1 MPDGRVTGHAGP
13 VLLAALDDVA
23 RLVLP
28 VACPGCDA
36 PDVRWC
42 ESCLAPLR
50 ALLRRRERGA
60 PVSTGSTASR
70 PCPCGLRR
78 PTPGRCAASWSPG
91 RTAAARTSTGRSSTS
106 RGARV
111 RRSARCSGR
120 CSEWSR
126 GGRGSGGRGLP
137 ALPGAGRPRAHDA
150 GRASCSR
157 AGPRRS
163 ARACGRRR
171 PRRLGDARA
180 ERLLLVHRGRARD
193 QVGLG
198 SRARGARLG
207 TVAVAP
213 GRLLGTGAG
222 GLVGPLLGPPSGAR
236 RGPLLGPPS
245 AGRRGPPGAPAER
258 CAGTG
263 RGVPP
268 RGRRR
273 HDGSD
278 PRRVREGSDQRGRPR
293 AGRRR
298 ARRDPLAG
306 RTTPVRR
313 GASVRSAPRGPKVP
327 SFSSRWCCRHPGPGL
342 G

>member
-50 ALLRRRERGA
+50 ARSGGA
-60 PVSTGSTASR
+60 SAARPVSTGSTASR

-198 SRARGARLG
+198 SRARGAVSARSPSPRE
-207 TVAVAP
+207 AP
-213 GRLLGTGAG
+213 RDRCRRARRTPPRTALRSASRTAPRAALRRASRTARGH
-222 GLVGPLLGPPSGAR
+222 PPSGA
-236 RGPLLGPPS
+236 PAPVVACLLVDDVVTTGATLAACERALTS
-245 AGRRGPPGAPAER
+245 AGALVLGAVALAATPSPGE
-258 CAGTG
+258 
-263 RGVPP
+263 
-268 RGRRR
+268 RRR
-273 HDGSD
+273 SAGE
-278 PRRVREGSDQRGRPR
+278 PR
-293 AGRRR
+293 
-298 ARRDPLAG
+298 
-306 RTTPVRR
+306 
-313 GASVRSAPRGPKVP
+313 
-327 SFSSRWCCRHPGPGL
+327 
-342 G
+342 

>member
-50 ALLRRRERGA
+50 APLRRRERGA
-60 PVSTGSTASR
+60 PRLDRLDGIAPLPVWAPAPYAGPVRGVVVAWKDRGRADLDR
-70 PCPCGLRR
+70 PLLDVARR
-78 PTPGRCAASWSPG
+78 AGTTLGPVLGPVLG
-91 RTAAARTSTGRSSTS
+91 
-106 RGARV
+106 V
-111 RRSARCSGR
+111 V
-120 CSEWSR
+120 
-126 GGRGSGGRGLP
+126 
-137 ALPGAGRPRAHDA
+137 PGAGVAAAGEGSRRCPVLVVPAPTTRAA
-150 GRASCSR
+150 RRARGRDPVALL
-157 AGPRRS
+157 
-163 ARACGRRR
+163 ARAVAAG
-171 PRRLGDARA
+171 LDASGTRA
-180 ERLLLVHRGRARD
+180 RSVSLLVHRGRARD

-245 AGRRGPPGAPAER
+245 AGRRGPPGGHPPSGAPAPVVACLLVDDVVTTGATLAACER
-258 CAGTG
+258 ALTSAGALVLGAVALAATPSPG
-263 RGVPP
+263 E
-268 RGRRR
+268 RRR
-273 HDGSD
+273 SAGE
-278 PRRVREGSDQRGRPR
+278 PR
-293 AGRRR
+293 
-298 ARRDPLAG
+298 
-306 RTTPVRR
+306 
-313 GASVRSAPRGPKVP
+313 
-327 SFSSRWCCRHPGPGL
+327 
-342 G
+342 